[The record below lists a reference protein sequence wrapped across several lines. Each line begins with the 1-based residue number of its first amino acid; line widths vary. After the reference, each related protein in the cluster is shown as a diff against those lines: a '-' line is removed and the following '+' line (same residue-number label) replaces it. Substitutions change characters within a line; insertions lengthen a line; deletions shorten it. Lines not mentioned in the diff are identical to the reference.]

1 MWRTIITTAF
11 RSSRQLR
18 GVWSEWKK
26 SGGGSGSGL
35 GEFSYP
41 RGVAIDGDGNLY
53 VADSKN
59 HRIQKLDAVSGVWSE
74 WKKSG
79 GGTGG
84 DLGGV

>member
-1 MWRTIITTAF
+1 M
-11 RSSRQLR
+11 
-18 GVWSEWKK
+18 
-26 SGGGSGSGL
+26 